1 MNKKNKSMKR
11 IIKIQELC
19 KCNHISK
26 EHAELIVK
34 EIQNSFNNIHALIF
48 EVVLSFEGITG
59 ISLETSA
66 IIRNYIF
73 DNKLEKSIYL
83 INMTP
88 YVRQVFF
95 HNSRTSKE
103 TDENNMNN
111 PNQKELS
118 KFGKWFLDLMN
129 NQGGANALI
138 IFGLF
143 ALALFLGPYFMQT
156 FILMCSDMNTV
167 SKVAVVFGFL
177 CVATALFF
185 LVKMLIFISKKT
197 DLFK

>member
-1 MNKKNKSMKR
+1 MKHR
-11 IIKIQELC
+11 IEIKELC
-19 KCNHISK
+19 QTNNISK

-34 EIQNSFNNIHALIF
+34 EIQNAFNNIHALIF
-48 EVVLSFEGITG
+48 EVVLSFEEITS
-59 ISLETSA
+59 ISLEASD

-73 DNKLEKSIYL
+73 GNKLEKSIYL

-88 YVRQVFF
+88 YVRQAFF

-103 TDENNMNN
+103 TNENEMNN
-111 PNQKELS
+111 QNQKELS
-118 KFGKWFLDLMN
+118 KFGKWFLNFMN
-129 NQGGANALI
+129 NKGEAKILVMA
-138 IFGLF
+138 GLTS
-143 ALALFLGPYFMQT
+143 LAIFLGPYFMQT

-167 SKVAVVFGFL
+167 SKVVVVFGFL

>member
-118 KFGKWFLDLMN
+118 KFGKWFLNFMN
-129 NQGGANALI
+129 NKGGAKILVMT
-138 IFGLF
+138 GLTS
-143 ALALFLGPYFMQT
+143 LAIFLGPFFVQT
-156 FILMCSDMNTV
+156 FNLLCSDMNGA
-167 SKVAVVFGFL
+167 SKAIVIFGL
-177 CVATALFF
+177 ACVITALVC
-185 LVKMLIFISKKT
+185 LVKMIILVNKQT
-197 DLFK
+197 DFFK

>member
-1 MNKKNKSMKR
+1 MKR

-138 IFGLF
+138 IFGLS

>member
-1 MNKKNKSMKR
+1 MKHR
-11 IIKIQELC
+11 IEIKELC
-19 KCNHISK
+19 QSSNISK

-34 EIQNSFNNIHALIF
+34 EIQDVFNINNIHALIF
-48 EVVLSFEGITG
+48 EVVLSFEGITS
-59 ISLETSA
+59 ISLESSS

-73 DNKLEKSIYL
+73 DNNLEKSIYL

-95 HNSRTSKE
+95 HNYRTSKE
-103 TDENNMNN
+103 TNEMNN
-111 PNQKELS
+111 TNQKEIS
-118 KFGKWFLDLMN
+118 KFGKWFLDIMN
-129 NQGGANALI
+129 NQGGAKALI
-138 IFGLF
+138 IFGLS

-167 SKVAVVFGFL
+167 SKVVVVFGFL